1 MSGSAL
7 KRCSGS
13 IALLVVCAAPRLA
26 LAEESVLLKPKYE
39 PGDTAY
45 VELAVHVQQKMSGS
59 IFDQAPMNP
68 EMRQTLGLLTRIE
81 PGPGEGVVLV
91 GVFDRVQ
98 HDVRVVVDHYLFDT
112 DGPGTSDPNNP
123 IAVVM
128 TPLLGRSIRLRLDQH
143 GQATSCEGMK
153 PILKDVEQAASTNPT
168 ALQFFT
174 QAKENLTNA
183 EMKFLWGDMRA
194 ALYPNREVKVGD
206 TWKRAVRRPVPYVGA
221 VLREYNFTVRRIGTE
236 GGRKVV
242 VVDYQ
247 ATIRQAPD
255 AEAVPAPGGMGVEYQ
270 GGRLTGTAIFD
281 VERGIFVKQIEEV
294 QDRRT
299 TTTPADHEGGPQPLF
314 TMDQTAQTTI
324 TVLTAEQRQAQK
336 ARPN

>member
-45 VELAVHVQQKMSGS
+45 VELAAHVQQKMSGS
-59 IFDQAPMNP
+59 IFDKAPMNP

-81 PGPGEGVVLV
+81 PGPDGGVVVV
-91 GVFDRVQ
+91 GVFDRVR
-98 HDVRVVVDHYLFDT
+98 HYVRVVVDPYLFDT
-112 DGPGTSDPNNP
+112 DGQGTSDPNNP

-128 TPLLGRSIRLRLDQH
+128 TPLLGRPIRLRLDEH

-153 PILKDVEQAASTNPT
+153 PILEDMEQAASSDPD
-168 ALQFFT
+168 ALQFFA

-183 EMKFLWGDMRA
+183 GMKFLWGDLRA

-206 TWKRAVRRPVPYVGA
+206 TWKRTVRRPVPFVGA
-221 VLREYNFTVRRIGTE
+221 VLREYDFTVRRIGTE

-242 VVDYQ
+242 IVDYQ

-255 AEAVPAPGGMGVEYQ
+255 AEAVPVPGGMGVEYQ